1 MPSTGSID
9 SPSTNYFLLYPHLQN
24 RLKTRKVESIT
35 YGGPI
40 LHPSEPCARQD
51 VNDNL
56 LEIASVIPKAES
68 AH

>member
-1 MPSTGSID
+1 MTYGI
-9 SPSTNYFLLYPHLQN
+9 NYFFSFPSAKN
-24 RLKTRKVESIT
+24 RLKRRRVESIT

-40 LHPSEPCARQD
+40 LQPWEACARQD